1 VLKKNTSKQKISE
14 ISKRLFT
21 NGLKHLKVS
30 KSTYNDNSIRYNN
43 SLTENIQQNNY
54 NYQKMFIN
62 NPLASDM
69 GVKKKLLEMEE
80 SRNKRAFDKLI
91 LKKGFKPKE
100 KDIKEFLLTEEN
112 FKSERFAL
120 EDELSNTY
128 KNTFKKNKKKEKKL
142 NKNNK
147 GKYEFEIIVNRKP
160 IKLIIYQGDDVNCKV
175 KEFCNTYKLNFN
187 DKRRI
192 FQTINNQINK

>member
-1 VLKKNTSKQKISE
+1 MNMRLSVEKDYQQYKKIKELKIKEKEDLLESERKEKCPFVPSGAKKNTSKQKISE

-30 KSTYNDNSIRYNN
+30 KSTYNDHSIRYNN

-120 EDELSNTY
+120 EDELSN
-128 KNTFKKNKKKEKKL
+128 NFKNK
-142 NKNNK
+142 
-147 GKYEFEIIVNRKP
+147 
-160 IKLIIYQGDDVNCKV
+160 
-175 KEFCNTYKLNFN
+175 
-187 DKRRI
+187 
-192 FQTINNQINK
+192 

>member
-1 VLKKNTSKQKISE
+1 
-14 ISKRLFT
+14 
-21 NGLKHLKVS
+21 
-30 KSTYNDNSIRYNN
+30 
-43 SLTENIQQNNY
+43 
-54 NYQKMFIN
+54 
-62 NPLASDM
+62 
-69 GVKKKLLEMEE
+69 MEE

-120 EDELSNTY
+120 EDELSNTF
-128 KNTFKKNKKKEKKL
+128 KNTFKKYKKKEKKL